1 MLCPECFA
9 EMTVVDNGNGDPIW
23 ICRCK
28 TVLEYEPGDEGGDDD
43 GYEEMKITAYEGDR

>member
-9 EMTVVDNGNGDPIW
+9 EMTVVDSGNGDPMW

-28 TVLEYEPGDEGGDDD
+28 TVLEYEPGDDWWDDD
-43 GYEEMKITAYEGDR
+43 GYEEMKIRESEGDC

>member
-9 EMTVVDNGNGDPIW
+9 EMTVVDDGIGDPIW

-28 TVLEYEPGDEGGDDD
+28 AVLAYEPDDEGYDD
-43 GYEEMKITAYEGDR
+43 GSLEDAKIRAVGDP